1 MNCNEVL
8 YVCVLRITFIFSSSR
23 EVSHLFS
30 SSAGLQIY
38 TQTPMISA
46 NSYLVLCRKI
56 IPVLPQ
62 HLLAFQ
68 KIISSSDYDSVGW
81 SKRKENQGVK

>member
-1 MNCNEVL
+1 MNRNEVL
-8 YVCVLRITFIFSSSR
+8 YVCVLRILFIFSSPG

-38 TQTPMISA
+38 TQTLTISV
-46 NSYLVLCRKI
+46 NSYLVHCYHRKI

-62 HLLAFQ
+62 QLMAFQ
-68 KIISSSDYDSVGW
+68 K
-81 SKRKENQGVK
+81 KEPAVWTVTV